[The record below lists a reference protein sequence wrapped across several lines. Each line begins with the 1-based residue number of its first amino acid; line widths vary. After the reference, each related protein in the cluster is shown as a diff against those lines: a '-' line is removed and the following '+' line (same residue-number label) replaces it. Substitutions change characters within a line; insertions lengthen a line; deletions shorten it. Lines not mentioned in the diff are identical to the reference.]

1 MWEQNLSLRL
11 FSVGDKG
18 KNNRWWMLREIQN
31 KHSNTLKQMKNLSYC
46 ENGHY
51 TEAECPHRL
60 WSFHSWRYPN
70 SKWTQSWVTSPCG
83 SELWGWT
90 PCPSNSVSSHLARLW
105 ITDLLWQ
112 ALFIDFFVFCSHFS
126 FYYRGFGVSL
136 LCMWWPPIPNGCF
149 QAFLL
154 KEALCCDCFSA
165 WNHLCFNIPHCL
177 THP

>member
-1 MWEQNLSLRL
+1 MDIVQTVQQWGWTAKYDWNICHFRRGWESWNCSTWRSLMGYLTNVYMYLMWEQNLSLRL
-11 FSVGDKG
+11 FFVGDQG
-18 KNNRWWMLREIQN
+18 KNNRQWMLPEIQN
-31 KHSNTLKQMKNLSYC
+31 KHSNTLKQMKNLSYY

-105 ITDLLWQ
+105 ITDFLW
-112 ALFIDFFVFCSHFS
+112 
-126 FYYRGFGVSL
+126 
-136 LCMWWPPIPNGCF
+136 
-149 QAFLL
+149 
-154 KEALCCDCFSA
+154 
-165 WNHLCFNIPHCL
+165 
-177 THP
+177 